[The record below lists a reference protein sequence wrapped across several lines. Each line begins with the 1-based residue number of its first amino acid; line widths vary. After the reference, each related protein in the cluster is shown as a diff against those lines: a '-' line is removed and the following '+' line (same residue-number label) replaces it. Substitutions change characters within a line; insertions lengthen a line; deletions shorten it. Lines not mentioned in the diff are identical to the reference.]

1 MRLFEGTA
9 WDRPPKCERCDR
21 LDSEC
26 VCPPER
32 MAEAVIPPEKQ
43 TAIVKTERRKKGK
56 WVTVLTGLEPQPA
69 IIAKLFTQLKSA
81 CGSGGTIRDDSVEIQ
96 GDHLDKICEILA
108 ESGYRVKRR

>member
-21 LDSEC
+21 LDS
-26 VCPPER
+26 
-32 MAEAVIPPEKQ
+32 EKQ

-69 IIAKLFTQLKSA
+69 IIAKLFTKLKSA

-96 GDHLDKICEILA
+96 GDHLDKICKILA
-108 ESGYRVKRR
+108 EIGYRVKRR

>member
-26 VCPPER
+26 VCPPET

-56 WVTVLTGLEPQPA
+56 
-69 IIAKLFTQLKSA
+69 
-81 CGSGGTIRDDSVEIQ
+81 
-96 GDHLDKICEILA
+96 
-108 ESGYRVKRR
+108 